1 MPGSHP
7 DPATIGRRLGA
18 ALVDV
23 IATLG
28 VLAVAWL
35 LVRRGIDL
43 VIGAGGLDEELAVN
57 ALPFALLGILLVGPW
72 LYWAGLEAWTVQGTI
87 GKAALGLRVRTPEGG
102 LPRFG
107 RTSRRYWTKAMLL
120 GPLLPFGLLA
130 LAVTALLGRRPP
142 WDLAAGT
149 RVVCAR
155 EPGALY
161 ELPSSTLII
170 PSSTRTGKVS
180 TGS

>member
-1 MPGSHP
+1 MI
-7 DPATIGRRLGA
+7 DF
-18 ALVDV
+18 V
-23 IATLG
+23 ATLG
-28 VLAVAWL
+28 VVAVAWMVVQQAL
-35 LVRRGIDL
+35 GLAVGL
-43 VIGAGGLDEELAVN
+43 AGLQEDLAVN
-57 ALPFALLGILLVGPW
+57 ALPFALLGVLLAGPW

-87 GKAALGLRVRTPEGG
+87 GKAAVGLRVRTQAGG

-107 RTSRRYWTKAMLL
+107 QASRRYWVKALLL
-120 GPLLPFGLLA
+120 GPLLPVGLLA
-130 LAVTALLGRRPP
+130 LAVTAVLGRPP
-142 WDLAAGT
+142 LWDLGAGT
-149 RVVCAR
+149 RVVRAR